1 MSRRVAC
8 CLSLILALLA
18 QPAAAGPWP
27 RAEDAVF
34 VALSTERDRDDNS
47 YSSLYA
53 EYGLSPRST
62 LGFDLGRSNAGETSA
77 MVWFQRA
84 LDRGRGA
91 DRIVLST
98 GTGAIRRDG
107 ELIPQAQVGAAWG
120 RGLDSVPGLR
130 RIPGGGWL
138 AVDAR
143 VKVAGAMKDQAEIEA
158 LAAQG
163 AGLLSYLT
171 PETVAKAELTL
182 GWHATDGL
190 MLVNQLRLEERD
202 DTGFSSKLVVSVVGD
217 LLGPAKLELGVIG
230 PLSGQGEQAI
240 KIGTWFEF

>member
-1 MSRRVAC
+1 M
-8 CLSLILALLA
+8 
-18 QPAAAGPWP
+18 
-27 RAEDAVF
+27 
-34 VALSTERDRDDNS
+34 
-47 YSSLYA
+47 
-53 EYGLSPRST
+53 
-62 LGFDLGRSNAGETSA
+62 
-77 MVWFQRA
+77 
-84 LDRGRGA
+84 
-91 DRIVLST
+91 
-98 GTGAIRRDG
+98 
-107 ELIPQAQVGAAWG
+107 
-120 RGLDSVPGLR
+120 PGLR